1 MKMYKG
7 LRGTLAALGLSLL
20 ATAAHA
26 APRLAISPLGLQIT
40 QLQEVGGNPRAVDI
54 TARTGVVNWG
64 DPASAVRATLA
75 SSSPKFIVLDGELFF
90 GDVRRTPL
98 LRPVISRDTFKLR
111 ILLPSSR
118 KPAAILNL
126 FREINQSLSWS
137 LTCANCGNTNSPPLA
152 NAGADQTVYVAQA
165 VTLDGSASTD
175 PDGQSLR
182 YTWSFVSRPAGS
194 SAALSSSSTVRPVF
208 TPDREGEYVVQLVV
222 NDGIVNSAADTVRIS
237 TQNSAPVAHAGP
249 DQQTHVGAQV
259 ALDGSASSDIDGDML
274 TYAWSVVTAP
284 AGSVAQIVDP
294 AQALARFTP
303 DLAGEYV
310 IELVVDDGTVSSAP
324 DSVVISTSEQNTA
337 PIASAGADQSA
348 HVGDVVQLDGSAS
361 TDGDGDALTYAWTLN
376 ARPANSAATLQGA
389 NTATPAL
396 NIDKPG
402 TYAAQL
408 IVSDGK
414 SASAP
419 DTVAI
424 STTNS
429 TPVASI
435 GAPSTVKWGS
445 TVTLDGTA
453 SSDRD
458 GDALGFDWSLLSRP
472 NDSEASLTDADAT
485 TSKFTADKPGVY
497 VTQLV
502 VNDGQANSEPASATI
517 TATNNAP
524 VAVNDSASTSAGSAA
539 NIPVLANDTDADGD
553 PLLIASVTQPAHG
566 ATSIV
571 GAVVRYTPAA
581 GFSGGDAFTY
591 SVTDGAEL
599 ATANVTVTVSGAP
612 TVDSDGDGLTDD
624 QERAIG
630 TDPNDADTDDDGL
643 DDGAEVNTVHTNPLN
658 ADSDGDTLSDGD
670 EVALYRTNPNEADS
684 DADGFRDD
692 GELKAGSDPKNAA
705 SRPLPSSGA
714 TSVQLIDAALAN
726 GSISNEQALIYK
738 MFAEFGDLR
747 LPAEFR
753 GAPSPNLDSRIVEEV
768 ARVLPT
774 LSAQTQAL
782 LQPFFIL
789 PVYEGSWAALR
800 ASEPASATTGVQA
813 RGMRVM
819 AAAEAAADDNC
830 VYGRTSSFDTLVTAH
845 TNIHYRAAT
854 PGTDPSTQV
863 DHVRGLRTAQ
873 IVARYIEEILTA
885 ESTLFGRTPPSDA
898 GIDSGCNGGDGAL
911 DITIVPSSWW
921 LNDFGNGATRAIT
934 MAYSGVCGPRPSHI
948 LMRAL
953 SAYLDPNL
961 DSQGGADKQVRDAL
975 AHEVFH
981 TIEFGY
987 SHATGN
993 CADYDWLGEATA
1005 NWVIDYVYPDDS
1017 AATSSSFY
1025 RAEQG
1030 YAAGYMYKEHSKPI
1044 DQAGVPGDADKT
1056 NGYSDYVFL
1065 FYLARAQGAGT
1076 IKSIWDATAS
1086 QDSVGALKA
1095 GVPDLSASWHRFAL
1109 TAWNDYQRGQ
1119 KDQFHDWDQL
1129 EWGMKKALDTPFQ
1142 GSPRPTEVKLE
1153 GQSSRE
1159 IELLQTA
1166 SGDQIERLSFHYD
1179 YLKFSDDTVRSVTFE
1194 NLAAGSGPDQL
1205 RIRALLKING
1215 QWSEEDWS
1223 DQADPDNAFKTYC
1236 RDEHDEHIEEMVIV
1250 YSNGDPE
1257 RPSPPIQISQRPKL
1271 SFSNVGCHGWTGTSK
1286 VSVTDPFGATIE
1298 FSAAV
1303 TFEVNEEL
1311 SEFDVYGRTYKVK
1324 TGMATVEGEGGPEG
1338 CRYTYTL
1345 SSGPIAPADGRLGL
1359 RLVPNPG
1366 GEPHATIGFGITV
1379 IPNTT
1384 ITLVCGEQTFPADG
1398 PVSAQWLSFDITLP
1412 FTGAEISTDGQ
1423 TIRGTKTFVEPMS
1436 GTKTVTEWDLHA
1448 VAE

>member
-7 LRGTLAALGLSLL
+7 LRCLLAALGLSLL
-20 ATAAHA
+20 ATTAAHA
-26 APRLAISPLGLQIT
+26 APKLAISPLGLQIT

-54 TARTGVVNWG
+54 TARTGVINWG
-64 DPASAVRATLA
+64 DPATAVRATLA
-75 SSSPKFIVLDGELFF
+75 SNSPKFIVLDGELSF

-137 LTCANCGNTNSPPLA
+137 LTCANCGNTNSPPIA
-152 NAGADQTVYVAQA
+152 DAGADQTVYVAQA

-237 TQNSAPVAHAGP
+237 TQNSAPVAHAGS

-259 ALDGSASSDIDGDML
+259 VLDGSASSDIDGDML

-284 AGSVAQIVDP
+284 AGSVTQIVDP

-303 DLAGEYV
+303 DIAGEYV

-324 DSVVISTSEQNTA
+324 DSVVISTTGQNTA

-348 HVGDVVQLDGSAS
+348 HVGDFVQLDGTTS
-361 TDGDGDALTYAWTLN
+361 TDADGDVLTYAWTLN

-389 NTATPAL
+389 STATPAL

-424 STTNS
+424 STINS
-429 TPVASI
+429 VPVATIS
-435 GAPSTVKWGS
+435 APSTVKWGS

-472 NDSEASLTDADAT
+472 NGSDASLTDADTT
-485 TSKFTADKPGVY
+485 TSRFTADKPGVY

-524 VAVNDSASTSAGSAA
+524 VAVNDSASTSAGSAVS
-539 NIPVLANDTDADGD
+539 ISVLANDTAADGD

-571 GAVVRYTPAA
+571 GAAVRYTPAA

-591 SVTDGAEL
+591 SVTDGAES

-630 TDPNDADTDDDGL
+630 TDPNDADTDDD
-643 DDGAEVNTVHTNPLN
+643 
-658 ADSDGDTLSDGD
+658 TLSDGE
-670 EVALYRTNPNEADS
+670 EVTFYGTNPSAADS

-692 GELKAGSDPKNAA
+692 GELKAGSDPKSAA

-800 ASEPASATTGVQA
+800 ASESASATTGVQA

-819 AAAEAAADDNC
+819 AAAEIAAADDNC

-854 PGTDPSTQV
+854 PGTDPATQV

-873 IVARYIEEILTA
+873 IVARYIEDILTA

-921 LNDFGNGATRAIT
+921 LNDFSNGSTRAIT

-961 DSQGGADKQVRDAL
+961 DSQGVTEKQVRDAL

-993 CADYDWLGEATA
+993 CADYAWLGEATA
-1005 NWVIDYVYPDDS
+1005 NWVIDHVYPDDS

-1065 FYLARAQGAGT
+1065 FYLAQAQGAGT
-1076 IKSIWDATAS
+1076 IRSIWDATTS
-1086 QDSVGALKA
+1086 QDSIGALKA
-1095 GVPDLSASWHRFAL
+1095 GVPDLSESWHRFAL

-1142 GSPRPTEVKLE
+1142 SSPRPTEVKLE

-1159 IELLQTA
+1159 IELLQSA
-1166 SGDQIERLSFHYD
+1166 SDGSIPRLSFYYD
-1179 YLKFSDDTVRSVTFE
+1179 YLKFTDETVRSVTLE
-1194 NLAAGSGPDQL
+1194 RLHAGGGSDQL
-1205 RIRALLKING
+1205 KIRALLKING

-1223 DQADPDNAFKTYC
+1223 DPNDEDNVFKTYC

-1257 RPSPPIQISQRPKL
+1257 RPSPPIRISQRPKL

-1286 VSVTDPFGATIE
+1286 VSVTDTFGATIE
-1298 FSAAV
+1298 FSASV
-1303 TFEVNEEL
+1303 TFEVDEEL
-1311 SEFDVYGRTYKVK
+1311 SESDIYGRSYKVK
-1324 TGMATVEGEGGPEG
+1324 TGTATVEGEGGPEG

-1345 SSGPIAPADGRLGL
+1345 SSGPIAPTDGRLGL
-1359 RLVPNPG
+1359 RLVPNPS
-1366 GEPHATIGFGITV
+1366 GEPHATIGFGITT
-1379 IPNTT
+1379 IANTT
-1384 ITLVCGEQTFPADG
+1384 ITLVCGGQTFPADG
-1398 PVSAQWLSFDITLP
+1398 PVPSQWLSFDITLP
-1412 FTGAEISTDGQ
+1412 FTGAEISSDGQ
-1423 TIRGTKTFVEPMS
+1423 TIRGTKTNVTS
-1436 GTKTVTEWDLHA
+1436 GVKTVAEWDFHSQ
-1448 VAE
+1448 AE